1 MTTGTSTPRAGA
13 AETSTAKRLW
23 GLLEETYREWKD
35 DDALQWGA
43 ALAYYSIF
51 SIAPLLLITISVASL
66 VFGREAVE
74 GRLIEEIGGLVGPQA
89 AGAIQ
94 TMIANAST
102 TGSGAWG
109 TVLGVLLMLLGASG
123 AFAQLQKSLN
133 HLWNVEARPGAGWK
147 LMVRQRVA
155 ALGMVLVVALLLLT
169 ALVLSAAISALGSY
183 AEEVLPMPAW
193 ALGLIDL
200 VVSLVVITLLFAA
213 IYKVLPD
220 VEIEWREVWTGAAA
234 TALLFVLGKAAIG
247 LYLGRSGVASSYGAA
262 GSLVVLLVWIFY
274 SSQLVFLGAEF
285 TQVWARR
292 RGTRIEPSAWAVRVE
307 QVTVRPEGG
316 GGDGHGDG

>member
-1 MTTGTSTPRAGA
+1 MTTGTSAPRAGA
-13 AETSTAKRLW
+13 PETSTAKRLW

-66 VFGREAVE
+66 AFGREAVE

-193 ALGLIDL
+193 ALGLVD
-200 VVSLVVITLLFAA
+200 VAVSLVVITLLFAA

-220 VEIEWREVWTGAAA
+220 VEIEWREVWTGAAV
-234 TALLFVLGKAAIG
+234 TALLFVLGKVAIG

-292 RGTRIEPSAWAVRVE
+292 RGTRIQPSAWAVRVE
-307 QVTVRPEGG
+307 QVTVRQQEPGRGEG
-316 GGDGHGDG
+316 

>member
-1 MTTGTSTPRAGA
+1 MTAVARARRNA
-13 AETSTAKRLW
+13 
-23 GLLEETYREWKD
+23 GLLKETFEEWKD

-66 VFGREAVE
+66 VFGRAAVE
-74 GRLIEEIGGLVGPQA
+74 GRLIDEIGGVVGPQA
-89 AGAIQ
+89 AEAIQ
-94 TMIANAST
+94 TMVANASA
-102 TGSGAWG
+102 TGSGVWG
-109 TVLGVLLMLLGASG
+109 TILGVALMLLGASG
-123 AFAQLQKSLN
+123 AFAHLQKSLN
-133 HLWNVEARPGAGWK
+133 HLWNVEPKADAGWR
-147 LMVRQRVA
+147 LLVRQRLA

-183 AEEVLPMPAW
+183 ADQILPMPAW

-200 VVSLVVITLLFAA
+200 VVSLAVITLLFAA

-220 VEIEWREVWTGAAA
+220 VEIEWREVWVGAAM
-234 TALLFVLGKAAIG
+234 TALLFVVGKLAIG

-274 SSQLVFLGAEF
+274 SSQLVFFGAEF

-292 RGTRIEPSAWAVRVE
+292 RGRRIEPSAWAVRVE
-307 QVTVRPEGG
+307 EVAVRERAGERTER
-316 GGDGHGDG
+316 

>member
-1 MTTGTSTPRAGA
+1 MTTENGTPQTHAR
-13 AETSTAKRLW
+13 ETGTAKRLL
-23 GLLEETYREWKD
+23 GLLKETYREWKD

-66 VFGREAVE
+66 AFGREAVE

-102 TGSGAWG
+102 TGSGVWG

-123 AFAQLQKSLN
+123 AFAHLQKSLN

-193 ALGLIDL
+193 ALGLID
-200 VVSLVVITLLFAA
+200 VAVSLVVITLLFAA

-220 VEIEWREVWTGAAA
+220 VEIEWREVWTGATV
-234 TALLFVLGKAAIG
+234 TALLFVLGKLAIG
-247 LYLGRSGVASSYGAA
+247 LYLGRSSVASSYGAA

-274 SSQLVFLGAEF
+274 SSQLVFIGAEF

-307 QVTVRPEGG
+307 EVTVRPEGRG
-316 GGDGHGDG
+316 GSGGAEA

>member
-1 MTTGTSTPRAGA
+1 M
-13 AETSTAKRLW
+13 
-23 GLLEETYREWKD
+23 
-35 DDALQWGA
+35 
-43 ALAYYSIF
+43 
-51 SIAPLLLITISVASL
+51 V
-66 VFGREAVE
+66 
-74 GRLIEEIGGLVGPQA
+74 
-89 AGAIQ
+89 
-94 TMIANAST
+94 ANAST
-102 TGSGAWG
+102 TGSGVWG

-123 AFAQLQKSLN
+123 AFAHLQKSLN
-133 HLWNVEARPGAGWK
+133 HLWNVEPRPGAGWK

-193 ALGLIDL
+193 ALGLID
-200 VVSLVVITLLFAA
+200 VAVSLVVITLLFAA

-220 VEIEWREVWTGAAA
+220 VEIEWREVWTGATV
-234 TALLFVLGKAAIG
+234 TALLFVLGKLAIG
-247 LYLGRSGVASSYGAA
+247 LYLGRSSVASSYGAA

-307 QVTVRPEGG
+307 EVTVRPEGRDEAG
-316 GGDGHGDG
+316 GAEA

>member
-1 MTTGTSTPRAGA
+1 MTTGTSTPQAGA
-13 AETSTAKRLW
+13 PQTSTGKRLL
-23 GLLEETYREWKD
+23 GLLEETYQEWKD

-43 ALAYYSIF
+43 ALAYYYSIF

-66 VFGREAVE
+66 AFGREAVE

-94 TMIANAST
+94 TMVANAST
-102 TGSGAWG
+102 AGSGAWG

-133 HLWNVEARPGAGWK
+133 HLWNVEARPDAGWK

-193 ALGLIDL
+193 ALGLVD
-200 VVSLVVITLLFAA
+200 VAVSLAVITLLFAA

-234 TALLFVLGKAAIG
+234 TALLFVLGKVAIG

-274 SSQLVFLGAEF
+274 SSQLVFIGAEF

-292 RGTRIEPSAWAVRVE
+292 RGARIEPSAWAVRVE
-307 QVTVRPEGG
+307 EVAVREQQPGRA
-316 GGDGHGDG
+316 

>member
-1 MTTGTSTPRAGA
+1 MTAVAR
-13 AETSTAKRLW
+13 AKRNA
-23 GLLEETYREWKD
+23 GLLKETFEEWKD

-66 VFGREAVE
+66 VFGRAAVE
-74 GRLIEEIGGLVGPQA
+74 GRLIDEIGGVVGPQA
-89 AGAIQ
+89 AEAIQ
-94 TMIANAST
+94 TMIANASA
-102 TGSGAWG
+102 TGSGVWG
-109 TVLGVLLMLLGASG
+109 TILGVVLMLLGASG
-123 AFAQLQKSLN
+123 AFAHLQKSLN
-133 HLWNVEARPGAGWK
+133 HLWNVEPKADAGWR
-147 LMVRQRVA
+147 LMARHRIL

-183 AEEVLPMPAW
+183 AEQILPMPAW

-200 VVSLVVITLLFAA
+200 VVSLAVITLLFAA

-220 VEIEWREVWTGAAA
+220 VRIAWREVWVGAAV
-234 TALLFVLGKAAIG
+234 TALLFVLGKLAIG

-274 SSQLVFLGAEF
+274 SSQLVFFGAEF

-292 RGTRIEPSAWAVRVE
+292 RGKRIEPSEWAVRVAE
-307 QVTVRPEGG
+307 VPVKPASRGA
-316 GGDGHGDG
+316 

>member
-1 MTTGTSTPRAGA
+1 MTPENSTPQAGA
-13 AETSTAKRLW
+13 RETGTAKRLW
-23 GLLEETYREWKD
+23 SLLEETYREWKD

-66 VFGREAVE
+66 AFGREAVE

-102 TGSGAWG
+102 TGSGVWG

-123 AFAQLQKSLN
+123 AFAQLQRSLN

-193 ALGLIDL
+193 ALGLVD
-200 VVSLVVITLLFAA
+200 VAVSLVVITLLFAA

-220 VEIEWREVWTGAAA
+220 VEIEWREVWTGAAV
-234 TALLFVLGKAAIG
+234 TALLFVLGKVAIG
-247 LYLGRSGVASSYGAA
+247 FYLGRSSVASSYGAA

-307 QVTVRPEGG
+307 EVTVPSSGAG
-316 GGDGHGDG
+316 PAA

>member
-1 MTTGTSTPRAGA
+1 MNTGTKKIGTEDTGTGA
-13 AETSTAKRLW
+13 KAATKKNV
-23 GLLEETYREWKD
+23 GLLKESFEEWKD

-51 SIAPLLLITISVASL
+51 SIAPLLLITISVAGL
-66 VFGREAVE
+66 VFGRAAVE
-74 GRLIEEIGGLVGPQA
+74 GRLIEEIGGVVGPQA
-89 AGAIQ
+89 AEAIQ
-94 TMIANAST
+94 TMVANAST
-102 TGSGAWG
+102 GGSGVWG
-109 TVLGVLLMLLGASG
+109 TILGVAMMLVGASA
-123 AFAQLQKSLN
+123 AFAHLQKSLN
-133 HLWNVEARPGAGWK
+133 HLWNVEPKPDAGWK

-183 AEEVLPMPAW
+183 AQQILPMPAW

-200 VVSLVVITLLFAA
+200 VVSMAVITLLFAA

-220 VEIEWREVWTGAAA
+220 VEIAWREVWVGSAM
-234 TALLFVLGKAAIG
+234 TAFLFVLGKLAIG
-247 LYLGRSGVASSYGAA
+247 FYLGHSSVASSYGAA

-274 SSQLVFLGAEF
+274 SSQLVFFGAEL

-292 RGTRIEPSAWAVRVE
+292 RGKRIEPSEWAVRVAE
-307 QVTVRPEGG
+307 VPVRQQQAGRA
-316 GGDGHGDG
+316 

>member
-1 MTTGTSTPRAGA
+1 MTTGTSTPQAGA
-13 AETSTAKRLW
+13 PETGAAKRLL

-66 VFGREAVE
+66 AFGREAVE

-102 TGSGAWG
+102 TGSGVWG

-155 ALGMVLVVALLLLT
+155 ALGMVLVVALLLLI

-193 ALGLIDL
+193 ALGLVDL
-200 VVSLVVITLLFAA
+200 VVSLAVITLLFAA

-220 VEIEWREVWTGAAA
+220 VEIEWREVWTGAAV
-234 TALLFVLGKAAIG
+234 TALLFVLGKVAIG
-247 LYLGRSGVASSYGAA
+247 LYLGRSSVASSYGAA

-274 SSQLVFLGAEF
+274 SSQLVFIGAEF

-292 RGTRIEPSAWAVRVE
+292 RGARIEPSAWAVRVE
-307 QVTVRPEGG
+307 QVTVRPEGDG
-316 GGDGHGDG
+316 GGSEG